1 MHCFCGACWW
11 SGVPDT
17 LCGCVCECVLSITMP
32 HVIGPSTRRWSHK
45 RSSWR
50 SWSRPWAMWDAA
62 RQVRDRA
69 RESTRPAA
77 APTKE
82 ISTSHRISYM
92 YKSQVDRSFDMR
104 NLPIRNGHS
113 PLIPITNSCMPD
125 AGPYVRVLRAPTR
138 HRARLDAT
146 LCVPGAL
153 RQCRVWIMHGLMSH
167 CWLAPADACAPR

>member
-1 MHCFCGACWW
+1 MV
-11 SGVPDT
+11 S

-69 RESTRPAA
+69 VNRHDQQQHAAA